1 MARENTYTAY
11 TGRSVKTTLQETPEL
26 IHLSSNPHHKHTI
39 LVHATHTHTHSV
51 TDRQTRTHTQ
61 CHRHTDRQTHTPSYS
76 SSAQYTSRHWL
87 SMHTH
92 TVSHTDTHTHTFV
105 LLLSTVHLLPAL
117 ALNAH
122 THSVTDRHTHTHTFV
137 LLLDTVHLL
146 PALALNIRDDCSEL
160 LSYIQRQNVPGK
172 LHQRGGIYRT
182 ETVSHTDRQTHTY
195 TNYPSLNLTEWHMQ
209 DSPIIT
215 NFILQA
221 IKIWGLER
229 LGTRLPL
236 VYSMLKHH

>member
-61 CHRHTDRQTHTPSYS
+61 CHRHPHTHTHTVSQTDRHAHTHSVTDTQTDRHT
-76 SSAQYTSRHWL
+76 QYTSRHWL

-122 THSVTDRHTHTHTFV
+122 TTVSHTHTHTHTFV
-137 LLLDTVHLL
+137 LLLGTVHLL

-160 LSYIQRQNVPGK
+160 LSYIQRQSVPGNSTSEE
-172 LHQRGGIYRT
+172 GST
-182 ETVSHTDRQTHTY
+182 EWKQCHTQTDRHTHTQ
-195 TNYPSLNLTEWHMQ
+195 TTP
-209 DSPIIT
+209 
-215 NFILQA
+215 
-221 IKIWGLER
+221 
-229 LGTRLPL
+229 
-236 VYSMLKHH
+236 V